1 MTTVRIGDVF
11 ELETPKGLAYL
22 QYTHETK
29 SDGALVRV
37 LRGTYPTRE
46 PIAPIVNTRE
56 QFFAFVPIAAS
67 VRQGLVRAVGHHPVP
82 EHARKFPLF
91 KARVF
96 AGLGRPQ
103 RWDLWDG
110 DVVTSVPGP
119 LTPEQRA
126 LPIRE
131 VVTPSLLA
139 DRIGEGWAP
148 EDEVGDVPSPV
159 LAGRSAERVSH
170 YAYFEELAHANAAA
184 ERLRSSGVS
193 VEVRPAADG
202 SSWALIGVAA
212 ADAEDVEQVVLL
224 FGGVY
229 DGYQRSAPDQST
241 TVN

>member
-1 MTTVRIGDVF
+1 MKKLQIGDVF

-22 QYTHETK
+22 QYTHDTK

-37 LRGTYPTRE
+37 LRGTYPTRP
-46 PIAPIVNTRE
+46 PIAPIVKERE

-67 VRQGLVRAVGHHPVP
+67 VRQSLIRAVAHYPVP

-91 KARVF
+91 KSCAF

-110 DVVTSVPGP
+110 ERVTDVPGR
-119 LTPEQRA
+119 LTHEQRA

-139 DRIGEGWAP
+139 DRIAEGWAP
-148 EDEVGDVPSPV
+148 EAAVANTPSPV
-159 LAGRSAERVSH
+159 IPGRSAEQVSH
-170 YAYFEELAHANAAA
+170 YAYFGELAHANAAA

-202 SSWALIGVAA
+202 SNWALIGVAA
-212 ADAEDVEQVVLL
+212 ADAEEVEQVVLL
-224 FGGVY
+224 FGGEY

-241 TVN
+241 TVV